1 MYALELVGI
10 SKTYGKAAR
19 AQVRALDNVS
29 LEIKHGDMTALV
41 GPSGSGKS
49 TLLKILACIDAPD
62 SGEYR
67 LLGRNVAGLND
78 AQRARLRSRHI
89 GIVPQQFGLIPYR
102 SALENVS
109 LPLLISGRRAD
120 VKKACRDAL
129 NAVNMGKC
137 ADRKAEELSGGEQQR
152 VAIARALV
160 ARPDVILAD
169 EPTGNLD
176 RANSKAIME
185 LLVELNGQ
193 GHTIVIATH
202 DDLVADM
209 CSRRVIISDGHII

>member
-10 SKTYGKAAR
+10 NKIYGKATH

-29 LEIKHGDMTALV
+29 LCVRQGDMTALV

-49 TLLKILACIDAPD
+49 TLLKILACIDVPD

-67 LLGRNVAGLND
+67 LLGKEVAGLND
-78 AQRARLRSRHI
+78 VQRARLRCCHI

-109 LPLLISGRRAD
+109 LPLLISGQRAD
-120 VKKACRDAL
+120 VKKRCRDAL
-129 NAVNMGKC
+129 EAVGMGKYV
-137 ADRKAEELSGGEQQR
+137 DRKTEELSGGEQQR
-152 VAIARALV
+152 VAIARAII

-169 EPTGNLD
+169 ERTGNLD
-176 RANSKAIME
+176 RGNSKAIME
-185 LLVELNGQ
+185 LLVTLNEQ
-193 GHTIVIATH
+193 GHTILIATH
-202 DDLVADM
+202 DDFVADI
-209 CSRRVIISDGHII
+209 CGRCLNIIDGHIT

>member
-10 SKTYGKAAR
+10 SMTYGKATR

-29 LEIKHGDMTALV
+29 LCVRQGDMTALV

-49 TLLKILACIDAPD
+49 TLLKILACINVPD
-62 SGEYR
+62 SGVYR
-67 LLGRNVAGLND
+67 LLGNDVSGLND
-78 AQRARLRSRHI
+78 AQRARLRCRHI

-102 SALENVS
+102 SAIENVS
-109 LPLLISGRRAD
+109 LPLLISGQRTD
-120 VKKACRDAL
+120 IKKRCRDAL
-129 NAVNMGKC
+129 EAVGMGKC

-176 RANSKAIME
+176 RANSKALME
-185 LLVELNGQ
+185 LLVALNGQ

-202 DDLVADM
+202 EDFVADT
-209 CSRRVIISDGHII
+209 CGRRLTISDGHII